1 MINSNVYFLLGCPC
15 SGKTTVGNI
24 LAQKYTMLYFSGDGR
39 RFDYYKR
46 ADKEKHPFMTM
57 DAADFWDWTLE
68 EMVAW
73 EKGVISE
80 QTPYILDDLNKLSE
94 SNELVLF
101 EGMLDMEIVSKTVPF
116 NQVVYLS
123 VERSVCEREFFA
135 REDHRGMMDIIL
147 NTPDISEEEKLRRI
161 EMRRAAAINAF
172 HVNAEEFG
180 IHMLM
185 REETGSA
192 NEMAEKTA
200 VHFGLT
206 LSENNYEDH

>member
-1 MINSNVYFLLGCPC
+1 MIRPNVYFLLGCPC

-24 LAQKYTMLYFSGDGR
+24 LAQQYDMLYFSGDGR
-39 RFDYYKR
+39 RFDYYKL

-80 QTPYILDDLNKLSE
+80 QTPYILDDLNRLSE
-94 SNELVLF
+94 SHDLVLF
-101 EGMLDMEIVSKTVPF
+101 EGMLDLEAVSKAVPA
-116 NQVVYLS
+116 NRIVYLS

-135 REDHRGMMDIIL
+135 RADHRGMIDSIL
-147 NTPDISEEEKLRRI
+147 NTQDISDDEKRKRI
-161 EMRRAAAINAF
+161 EMRRSAAINAF

-180 IHMLM
+180 IRTFS

-192 NEMAEKTA
+192 HEMAEKTA
-200 VHFGLT
+200 AHFGLKQ
-206 LSENNYEDH
+206 DR